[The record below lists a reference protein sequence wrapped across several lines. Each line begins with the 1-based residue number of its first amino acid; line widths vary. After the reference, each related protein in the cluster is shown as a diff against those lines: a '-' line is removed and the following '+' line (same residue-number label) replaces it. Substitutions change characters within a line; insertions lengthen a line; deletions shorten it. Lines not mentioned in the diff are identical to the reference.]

1 VTALGPI
8 VSWENYLLDR
18 LPFSRQRWCNGLWR
32 SWRNC
37 FAFRQLGGDLE
48 LGGILG
54 DASLFDV
61 NTGEA

>member
-1 VTALGPI
+1 MG
-8 VSWENYLLDR
+8 NYLLDR
-18 LPFSRQRWCNGLWR
+18 LPFRVSDGAMDCGALGGTVCI
-32 SWRNC
+32 S
-37 FAFRQLGGDLE
+37 QLGGDLE